1 MLHAVLR
8 ILYGILVGVCI
19 RCAARDPDFTEPDQ
33 PCDGGENC
41 PSKAFRD
48 VPGPSNWAHAGIDY
62 CVKNKLMN
70 GVGGDRFSPE
80 GTVTRAQLVTILYRV
95 AGSPETAFKGTFTD
109 VADEQWYSLPIEWA
123 AANGIVNGVGGG
135 RFNPEGKITREQI
148 AAILYRYAGSPEVE
162 GSLSTFPDAASVS
175 AYAVNAL
182 IWATQQKLING
193 INLRE
198 RDEPCPRLQ
207 YHKGSNCSNPPA
219 LAGMSTGKQQL
230 NPFPRCMKRCKFEA
244 LAFMQRVCAFGK
256 RAPKRIIVHNGCEM
270 PLRCRSLF

>member
-1 MLHAVLR
+1 MLFRSPTCTEKGFTTYICSRCGDSYVSEETEPLEHD
-8 ILYGILVGVCI
+8 YKDGVCT
-19 RCAARDPDFTEPDQ
+19 RCDAADPDYVEPDQ

-123 AANGIVNGVGGG
+123 AANGIVNGVGEGK
-135 RFNPEGKITREQI
+135 FNPDGKITREQI
-148 AAILYRYAGSPEVE
+148 AAILYRYSGSPKVE
-162 GSLSTFPDAASVS
+162 GSLAGFPDAASVS
-175 AYAVNAL
+175 DYAVDAM
-182 IWATQQKLING
+182 IWATSTGLING
-193 INLRE
+193 IGQGDVTILSPKT
-198 RDEPCPRLQ
+198 DA
-207 YHKGSNCSNPPA
+207 S
-219 LAGMSTGKQQL
+219 
-230 NPFPRCMKRCKFEA
+230 
-244 LAFMQRVCAFGK
+244 
-256 RAPKRIIVHNGCEM
+256 RAQIASIIMRYAE
-270 PLRCRSLF
+270 S